1 MTVPVL
7 AYPTG
12 TTRALEQVTLRARV
26 RGFLT
31 ERHFDEGS
39 SVKKGQLLLVIDE
52 EPYKVALDSALAKQS
67 ESEAAVKKAE
77 QSRGREVATAQLA
90 LDVAQSFLAQ
100 IEERR
105 SRSLLQRN
113 AGTREDLD
121 KAEADRKK
129 YDAQVEAD
137 RASLDQARSATPW
150 GQSSTS
156 HTITFTGRPRST
168 EAPPPATVRDKPWR
182 QWKRSPRRSCPRS
195 SASSGPGRRSRNK
208 RPVTWRFISSASWS
222 SASSYSWRHFY
233 ESWIRPTVILLTVPL
248 AMFGAAVGLWLY
260 DLPLDVFSQIGL
272 VMLIGLETKNAILLV
287 EFAVELRRKHGASV
301 IESAKVASRERLR
314 PILMTSFAF
323 VMGSCRWPDPPAP
336 GPTAGTCWES
346 SSPSGS
352 SSVPSW
358 AGS

>member
-1 MTVPVL
+1 
-7 AYPTG
+7 
-12 TTRALEQVTLRARV
+12 
-26 RGFLT
+26 
-31 ERHFDEGS
+31 
-39 SVKKGQLLLVIDE
+39 
-52 EPYKVALDSALAKQS
+52 
-67 ESEAAVKKAE
+67 
-77 QSRGREVATAQLA
+77 
-90 LDVAQSFLAQ
+90 
-100 IEERR
+100 
-105 SRSLLQRN
+105 
-113 AGTREDLD
+113 
-121 KAEADRKK
+121 
-129 YDAQVEAD
+129 
-137 RASLDQARSATPW
+137 
-150 GQSSTS
+150 
-156 HTITFTGRPRST
+156 
-168 EAPPPATVRDKPWR
+168 
-182 QWKRSPRRSCPRS
+182 
-195 SASSGPGRRSRNK
+195 
-208 RPVTWRFISSASWS
+208 
-222 SASSYSWRHFY
+222 
-233 ESWIRPTVILLTVPL
+233 VILLSVPL

>member
-1 MTVPVL
+1 MVGVVESRQMTVPVL

-137 RASLDQARSATPW
+137 RANLDQARSATPW
-150 GQSSTS
+150 GRSSTS
-156 HTITFTGRPRST
+156 RATTSTRRPRST
-168 EAPPPATVRDKPWR
+168 EAPPPATVRGKPWW
-182 QWKRSPRRSCPRS
+182 QWSRSPRRSCS
-195 SASSGPGRRSRNK
+195 KGSASSGPARRSRNK
-208 RPVTWRFISSASWS
+208 RPVTWRFISSSSWS
-222 SASSYSWRHFY
+222 SASS
-233 ESWIRPTVILLTVPL
+233 
-248 AMFGAAVGLWLY
+248 
-260 DLPLDVFSQIGL
+260 
-272 VMLIGLETKNAILLV
+272 
-287 EFAVELRRKHGASV
+287 
-301 IESAKVASRERLR
+301 
-314 PILMTSFAF
+314 
-323 VMGSCRWPDPPAP
+323 
-336 GPTAGTCWES
+336 
-346 SSPSGS
+346 
-352 SSVPSW
+352 
-358 AGS
+358 